1 MKINRKPGQL
11 ASLRNLRRSG
21 FTLMELMLVLGI
33 ISILIVAGV
42 RIGPAIQN
50 QAKIGAAKAD
60 IGTLS
65 GFLISYQ
72 STHSGRL
79 PASIKVLVDKGVITE
94 AMSTDPWGN
103 PYQLVVPAKRS
114 KDKFDL
120 FSQGKTV
127 EDESDDVGNWDE

>member
-1 MKINRKPGQL
+1 MKLHTPSPL
-11 ASLRNLRRSG
+11 ARLQRTRNSG

-50 QAKIGAAKAD
+50 QAKAGAAKAD

-79 PASIKVLVDKGVITE
+79 PNSLKVLVDKGVITE

-114 KDKFDL
+114 KDKYDL

-127 EDESDDVGNWDE
+127 EDETDDIGNWDE